1 MATKLLDLDE
11 QRRNA
16 ILNASLKEFAA
27 RGFDAASTNIIA
39 KEAGISKALMF
50 HYANSKKEIFLFT
63 YDYFT
68 DLMDKEYFGLMN
80 FKETDIFERLHQS
93 YLLQIKLLIRYPWI
107 FELNKLSAAT
117 QSEDINHELEARKQ
131 KKQTFCYTQLSDGID
146 ETKFR
151 QGLDI
156 EMCKQF
162 IYWSNNGFL
171 QHILND
177 IRNSIYSEA
186 DYEKILTKLNVYFD
200 ELKKI
205 FYI

>member
-50 HYANSKKEIFLFT
+50 HYVNSKKEIFLFT

-117 QSEDINHELEARKQ
+117 QSDDINHELEVRKQ
-131 KKQTFCYTQLSDGID
+131 KKQTSCYTQLSDGID
-146 ETKFR
+146 VTKFR

-171 QHILND
+171 QQLLND
-177 IRNSIYSEA
+177 IRNSNNSEA
-186 DYEKILTKLNVYFD
+186 DYESILTKLNGYFD

-205 FYI
+205 FYL